1 MGYDKE
7 KIRRRGERTKRLEG
21 ERIAGMKEGRSESL
35 ILLKQDLS
43 REKTYRLVNYDY
55 ADLTYDR

>member
-7 KIRRRGERTKRLEG
+7 KIRRRGERNKRLEG
-21 ERIAGMKEGRSESL
+21 ERMAGMKEGRSESL

-43 REKTYRLVNYDY
+43 GEKTYRLVNYDY